1 MPGKVTRGTV
11 VDVNLD
17 PTVGHEIKKR
27 RRCVV
32 VQNDIGNRYS
42 PLTIVAPIWGAEH
55 FKGAK
60 PYPVMV
66 FVKAGDGGATKDS
79 YVLCNQI
86 RTVDE
91 QRLGVIH
98 GKLSN
103 QTMKAVDAALRISLA
118 L

>member
-1 MPGKVTRGTV
+1 MPGIVTRGTV

-32 VQNDIGNRYS
+32 IQNDIGNRFS

-55 FKGAK
+55 FKK

-66 FVKAGDGGATKDS
+66 FVKAGDGGTTKDS

-91 QRLGVIH
+91 QRLGVVH
-98 GKLSN
+98 GKLSH
-103 QTMKAVDAALRISLA
+103 QTMKAVDAALRISLS

>member
-17 PTVGHEIKKR
+17 PTQGHELQKT

-32 VQNDIGNRYS
+32 IQNDIGNRFS

-55 FKGAK
+55 CKK
-60 PYPVMV
+60 PYPVLV
-66 FVKAGDGGATKDS
+66 FVKAGDGGTVKDS

-86 RTVDE
+86 RWVDE
-91 QRLGVIH
+91 IRLGTIH
-98 GKLSN
+98 GKLKHE
-103 QTMKAVDAALRISLA
+103 TMKQVDTALKISLA

>member
-17 PTVGHEIKKR
+17 PTVGHEIQKR

-32 VQNDIGNRYS
+32 IQNDIGNRHS
-42 PLTIVAPIWGAEH
+42 SVTIVAPIWGAEH
-55 FKGAK
+55 LKGR

-66 FVKAGDGGATKDS
+66 LVKAGDGGTVKDS

-86 RTVDE
+86 RAVDE
-91 QRLGVIH
+91 GRLGTIY
-98 GKLSN
+98 GKLSHK
-103 QTMKAVDAALRISLA
+103 TMKEVDSALRISLA

>member
-17 PTVGHEIKKR
+17 PTVGKEIQKTR
-27 RRCVV
+27 PCVV
-32 VQNDIGNRYS
+32 IQNDIGNRYS
-42 PLTIVAPIWGAEH
+42 SLTIVAPIWGAEH
-55 FKGAK
+55 FNR

-66 FVKAGDGGATKDS
+66 LVKAGDGGTEKDS

-86 RTVDE
+86 RAVDE
-91 QRLGVIH
+91 TRLGKIY
-98 GKLSN
+98 GKLSSP
-103 QTMKAVDAALRISLA
+103 TMKQVDAALRISLA